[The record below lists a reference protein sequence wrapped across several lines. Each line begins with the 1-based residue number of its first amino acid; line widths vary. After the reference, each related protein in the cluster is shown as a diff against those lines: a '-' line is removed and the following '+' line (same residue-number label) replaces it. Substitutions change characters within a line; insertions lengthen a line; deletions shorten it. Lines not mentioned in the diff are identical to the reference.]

1 MDSQLPPNQ
10 EPVQNPI
17 SQEQLEEMKMLA
29 RRQAI
34 QQIAQQRQSEQ
45 QQQIVYV
52 RRNLTVAEVIVVFI
66 ISCGLVFGI
75 QTGWNFATNVLP
87 KIEIKVNQ

>member
-1 MDSQLPPNQ
+1 MDSQLPSNQ
-10 EPVQNPI
+10 EPQQNQITP
-17 SQEQLEEMKMLA
+17 EQLQQMKEMA
-29 RRQAI
+29 RQQAI
-34 QQIAQQRQSEQ
+34 QQVVGQRQIEQ
-45 QQQIVYV
+45 PQQIVYV

-75 QTGWNFATNVLP
+75 QASWNFATNVLP

>member
-10 EPVQNPI
+10 DSSQNQITPD
-17 SQEQLEEMKMLA
+17 QLEQMKMMA
-29 RRQAI
+29 RQQAI
-34 QQIAQQRQSEQ
+34 QQVVQQKQLEQ
-45 QQQIVYV
+45 QQKIVYV
-52 RRNLTVAEVIVVFI
+52 RRNLTVAEVILVFV

-75 QTGWNFATNVLP
+75 QAGWNFATNVLP

>member
-1 MDSQLPPNQ
+1 MDSQLQPDQ
-10 EPVQNPI
+10 EQPQTQITP
-17 SQEQLEEMKMLA
+17 EQLEEMKFMA
-29 RRQAI
+29 RQQAI
-34 QQIAQQRQSEQ
+34 QQEV
-45 QQQIVYV
+45 VYV

-75 QTGWNFATNVLP
+75 QASWNFATNVLP